1 MQDQQITAIIL
12 AATETQGMGDDYF
25 ENKTRHLLPIA
36 NKPLIQHLI
45 ETIDKCKGVGKKYI
59 LIEEKRE
66 EEEREKTCDVNY
78 NLVFGERI
86 GQDIDLIG
94 QDPLTQ
100 VGTFAAVKGY
110 IDNKKELFRWGNVPG
125 NDSERLRRFLI
136 YDLDIDWAEN
146 AEITKSGGGKTIR
159 IFKDKNSAE
168 IMIDEK
174 KDKATLKI
182 SDGKTYY
189 LKVKEE
195 NGKLNIYEDIFPI
208 LVIFGDTLVE
218 ENFLKRVVDKYNSEK
233 EEKPRIIWG
242 LAKTESN
249 KRNVYCEHEDKEG
262 FFEISGKEIVD
273 CFQYPKNNNNL
284 NNYLYLINTGIMVIS
299 EGAWENFHKLIDKIH
314 RPSPYGF
321 FTFENI
327 IKQALVFR
335 NIAEIQ
341 DIDLEVVGFVAPEG
355 LWYEVNYPW
364 EMLELNKAKISD
376 LVKDT
381 ARTGEKG
388 KSILIR
394 EEAEWTKEKEEEIGQ
409 KTILVQSDVKFT
421 MSNGARIKG
430 PCVLGKNTEV
440 HDFAIQ
446 DYAVIEN
453 SYIGDGCTIGCHV
466 VIHDSTLVK
475 DITIQHDAVIEKSII
490 MEKSEIRYHSE
501 ILHSIIGKEV
511 LISSDVRMLCQ
522 KLKIL
527 DGKPTAHKVTYFSD
541 VGIKITDEF
550 GAIIGDYCQIGSGT
564 IIHPGR
570 RIGKLSKIHAN
581 CEILINVNSQSR
593 IRNKDITEGYD

>member
-1 MQDQQITAIIL
+1 MFPNIVMQDQQITAIIL
-12 AATETQGMGDDYF
+12 AATETQGMGNDYF

-110 IDNKKELFRWGNVPG
+110 IDNKKELFSWGNVPG

-136 YDLDIDWAEN
+136 YSLNISWAKN
-146 AEITKSGGGKTIR
+146 AEITKSRGGKTIR
-159 IFKDKNSAE
+159 IVKDKNSAE
-168 IMIDEK
+168 IIIDAN

-182 SDGKTYY
+182 IDGKTYY

-208 LVIFGDTLVE
+208 LVIFGDTLIE

-262 FFEISGKEIVD
+262 FFEILGKEIVD
-273 CFQYPKNNNNL
+273 CFQYPKKNNL

-335 NIAEIQ
+335 NIAEIH
-341 DIDLEVVGFVAPEG
+341 DMDLEVIGFVAPEG
-355 LWYEVNYPW
+355 LWYEANYPW
-364 EMLELNKAKISD
+364 EMLELNKAKILD

-381 ARTGEKG
+381 AWTGE
-388 KSILIR
+388 
-394 EEAEWTKEKEEEIGQ
+394 EEKELGEKMIFVPENEG
-409 KTILVQSDVKFT
+409 FT
-421 MSNGARIKG
+421 MTNGARIKG
-430 PCVLGKNTEV
+430 PCILGKNIK
-440 HDFAIQ
+440 IQ
-446 DYAVIEN
+446 DYAIIEH
-453 SYIGDGCTIGCHV
+453 SYIGDDCTIGCHA

-475 DITIQHDAVIEKSII
+475 DITIQHDAVIEMSII
-490 MEKSEIRYHSE
+490 MENSEISYHSV
-501 ILHSIIGKEV
+501 IQHSIIGKEV
-511 LISSDVRMLCQ
+511 LISSDVRMPCQ

-527 DGKPTAHKVTYFSD
+527 DGKPTYHKVTYFSD

-570 RIGKLSKIHAN
+570 RVGKLSKIHAN
-581 CEILINVNSQSR
+581 CEILINVNSHSR